1 MYQIRVLCYM
11 KVLTD
16 DSHIFKA
23 DYIPMGGISLLIVC
37 VRLFLSMLSCVTIG
51 QLLDLTYKQ
60 VKGT

>member
-37 VRLFLSMLSCVTIG
+37 VRLFLSMLPLVS
-51 QLLDLTYKQ
+51 Y
-60 VKGT
+60 